1 MLHIARHLTNYNDL
15 LRHKHT
21 EVEDRMNTNTEN
33 KRFNDSEE
41 KCGGCGRRCL
51 LTELKCE
58 KGRRLNGVSETE
70 AQDHGRHDE
79 HGDNGNREH
88 GEAHGGRG
96 RHEAHGHEEGF
107 AHRHHGEEGHHE
119 GHGYHGEDA
128 HHEGYEHY
136 EGHGHHGCRGHR
148 KQEGEG
154 HHGDREGRQLPFDI
168 DAEGTK
174 GLYARLR
181 ECGHYLFHRQGAYV
195 GQERVLK
202 ELSEN
207 GGTMSQRELTER
219 LQLQRASV
227 SEILGKLELRAL
239 IVREQSMSDRRS
251 QDIRLTAEGI
261 RAAEEIAGRQTA
273 EYDEL
278 FEEIAEEEQK
288 TLYEL
293 LGKLLE
299 KWRGR
304 QK

>member
-1 MLHIARHLTNYNDL
+1 
-15 LRHKHT
+15 
-21 EVEDRMNTNTEN
+21 MNTNTE
-33 KRFNDSEE
+33 KRELNNTEE
-41 KCGGCGRRCL
+41 RCGGCGRRCPL
-51 LTELKCE
+51 SELKCE
-58 KGRRLNGVSETE
+58 RGRRLNGVSDTE
-70 AQDHGRHDE
+70 MQAYNRHDE
-79 HGDNGNREH
+79 HGNDGDY
-88 GEAHGGRG
+88 GHGGTHERKG
-96 RHEAHGHEEGF
+96 KHEAHGHEEGF

-119 GHGYHGEDA
+119 RHGYHGEDA
-128 HHEGYEHY
+128 HHEGHEHHA
-136 EGHGHHGCRGHR
+136 EHGHHGCRARGMHG
-148 KQEGEG
+148 GEG
-154 HHGDREGRQLPFDI
+154 RHGERAGRTLPFDT

-239 IVREQSMSDRRS
+239 IEREQSMRDRRS
-251 QDIRLTAEGI
+251 QDISLTSEGK
-261 RAAEEIAGRQTA
+261 RAAEGIAGRQEA
-273 EYDEL
+273 EYNGLFDE
-278 FEEIAEEEQK
+278 ITEEEQK

>member
-1 MLHIARHLTNYNDL
+1 MADWEHGSGKSR
-15 LRHKHT
+15 
-21 EVEDRMNTNTEN
+21 
-33 KRFNDSEE
+33 
-41 KCGGCGRRCL
+41 
-51 LTELKCE
+51 
-58 KGRRLNGVSETE
+58 KGERD
-70 AQDHGRHDE
+70 AHGREEEFLHGE
-79 HGDNGNREH
+79 HGSQGEH
-88 GEAHGGRG
+88 GSHGEHGLHGERGSNGCRARGMHGGEG
-96 RHEAHGHEEGF
+96 RH
-107 AHRHHGEEGHHE
+107 GER
-119 GHGYHGEDA
+119 A
-128 HHEGYEHY
+128 
-136 EGHGHHGCRGHR
+136 
-148 KQEGEG
+148 
-154 HHGDREGRQLPFDI
+154 GRTLPFDI

-239 IVREQSMSDRRS
+239 IEREQSMRDRRS
-251 QDIRLTAEGI
+251 QDISLTAEGK
-261 RAAEEIAGRQTA
+261 RAAEGVAGRQEA
-273 EYDEL
+273 EYNGLFDE
-278 FEEIAEEEQK
+278 ITEEEQK

-299 KWRGR
+299 KWRGK

>member
-1 MLHIARHLTNYNDL
+1 MH
-15 LRHKHT
+15 
-21 EVEDRMNTNTEN
+21 
-33 KRFNDSEE
+33 
-41 KCGGCGRRCL
+41 GG
-51 LTELKCE
+51 E
-58 KGRRLNGVSETE
+58 
-70 AQDHGRHDE
+70 GRH
-79 HGDNGNREH
+79 
-88 GEAHGGRG
+88 GERAGRT
-96 RHEAHGHEEGF
+96 
-107 AHRHHGEEGHHE
+107 
-119 GHGYHGEDA
+119 
-128 HHEGYEHY
+128 
-136 EGHGHHGCRGHR
+136 
-148 KQEGEG
+148 
-154 HHGDREGRQLPFDI
+154 LPFDI

-239 IVREQSMSDRRS
+239 IEREQSMRDRRS
-251 QDIRLTAEGI
+251 QDISLTAEGK
-261 RAAEEIAGRQTA
+261 RAAEGIAGRQEA
-273 EYDEL
+273 EYNGLFDE
-278 FEEIAEEEQK
+278 ITEEEQK

>member
-1 MLHIARHLTNYNDL
+1 
-15 LRHKHT
+15 
-21 EVEDRMNTNTEN
+21 MNTNTE
-33 KRFNDSEE
+33 KRELNDTEE
-41 KCGGCGRRCL
+41 RCGGCGRRCPL
-51 LTELKCE
+51 SELKCE
-58 KGRRLNGVSETE
+58 RGRRLNGGSEMADWE
-70 AQDHGRHDE
+70 HGSGKSRKGERDAHGREEEFLHGE
-79 HGDNGNREH
+79 HGSQGEH
-88 GEAHGGRG
+88 GSHGEHGLHGERGSNGCRARGMHGGEG
-96 RHEAHGHEEGF
+96 RH
-107 AHRHHGEEGHHE
+107 GER
-119 GHGYHGEDA
+119 A
-128 HHEGYEHY
+128 
-136 EGHGHHGCRGHR
+136 
-148 KQEGEG
+148 
-154 HHGDREGRQLPFDI
+154 GRTLPFDI

-239 IVREQSMSDRRS
+239 IEREQSMRDRRS
-251 QDIRLTAEGI
+251 QDISLTAEGK
-261 RAAEEIAGRQTA
+261 RAAEGVAGRQEA
-273 EYDEL
+273 EYNGLFDE
-278 FEEIAEEEQK
+278 ITEEEQK

-299 KWRGR
+299 KWRGK

>member
-1 MLHIARHLTNYNDL
+1 
-15 LRHKHT
+15 
-21 EVEDRMNTNTEN
+21 MNTNTEKKELN
-33 KRFNDSEE
+33 VTEE
-41 KCGGCGRRCL
+41 RCGGCGRRCL
-51 LTELKCE
+51 LSELKCE
-58 KGRRLNGVSETE
+58 RGRRLNGGSETE
-70 AQDHGRHDE
+70 AQDYGRHDKYGNDGN
-79 HGDNGNREH
+79 HGH
-88 GEAHGGRG
+88 GEVHER
-96 RHEAHGHEEGF
+96 RDKHEAHGHEEVF
-107 AHRHHGEEGHHE
+107 AHRYHGEGGHHEVHGYHGEGGHHE
-119 GHGYHGEDA
+119 GHEHRGE
-128 HHEGYEHY
+128 
-136 EGHGHHGCRGHR
+136 HGHCGCHGHR
-148 KQEGEG
+148 QHEGEG
-154 HHGDREGRQLPFDI
+154 RHGERAGRTLPFDI

-239 IVREQSMSDRRS
+239 IEREQSMRDRRS
-251 QDIRLTAEGI
+251 QDISLTAEGK
-261 RAAEEIAGRQTA
+261 RAAEGIAGRQEA
-273 EYDEL
+273 EYNGLFDE
-278 FEEIAEEEQK
+278 ITEEEQK

-299 KWRGR
+299 KWRGK

>member
-1 MLHIARHLTNYNDL
+1 M
-15 LRHKHT
+15 
-21 EVEDRMNTNTEN
+21 NTEN
-33 KRFNDSEE
+33 KTFNDSEE

-58 KGRRLNGVSETE
+58 RGRRLNGVSETE
-70 AQDHGRHDE
+70 AQDYGRHDE
-79 HGDNGNREH
+79 HGDNGNHEH
-88 GEAHGGRG
+88 GEAHGHRG

-119 GHGYHGEDA
+119 GHE
-128 HHEGYEHY
+128 HH